1 MQGKSVLPDRGRAV
15 SLGRRAVKD
24 LSRSDCGKSC
34 GKTPDRFR
42 LYVSVV
48 RCGLARLHRMAAGDC
63 S

>member
-48 RCGLARLHRMAAGDC
+48 RCGLTRLP
-63 S
+63 